1 MPLISD
7 VYMLMH
13 PCALSLL
20 FCCEQGADDCIAVMA
35 AWIDNM
41 YNGDTQ
47 EHAINVAYKQQQ
59 QQQQQQHRRRPDRT
73 AINPPRI
80 SAKDEFLSR
89 IAKLKE
95 VWARDIK
102 EVRARRWESSSRDGG
117 GN

>member
-1 MPLISD
+1 MLLISD

-13 PCALSLL
+13 PRALSLL

-47 EHAINVAYKQQQ
+47 EHAINVAYQQQ
-59 QQQQQQHRRRPDRT
+59 QQQRRRPDRT

-102 EVRARRWESSSRDGG
+102 EVRARRWESSSSDGSS
-117 GN
+117 N

>member
-1 MPLISD
+1 
-7 VYMLMH
+7 MLLVGNVFELMNLR
-13 PCALSLL
+13 ALLLLL
-20 FCCEQGADDCIAVMA
+20 FCEQGADDCIAVMA

-47 EHAINVAYKQQQ
+47 EHAINVAYQQQ
-59 QQQQQQHRRRPDRT
+59 QQQRRRPDRT

-102 EVRARRWESSSRDGG
+102 EVRARRWESSSSDGS